1 MQGGSAEITVNT
13 GDTLTLSTDCKY
25 ADCGDNNTIYVDYPN
40 ITKVHCYNSHTT
52 VVLILSL
59 HQVLSVDSI
68 VYVDDGLISL
78 RVKEKGENF
87 IKTEVVNGGKIG
99 SRKGVNL
106 PNIEVDLP
114 AVSEKDIK

>member
-1 MQGGSAEITVNT
+1 M
-13 GDTLTLSTDCKY
+13 
-25 ADCGDNNTIYVDYPN
+25 
-40 ITKVHCYNSHTT
+40 
-52 VVLILSL
+52 
-59 HQVLSVDSI
+59 
-68 VYVDDGLISL
+68 YVDDGLICL
-78 RVKEKGENF
+78 RVKEKGPDF